1 MGDFTNEI
9 TCACQKL
16 GAKAAPQTFDTHMT
30 FCKARPLSETYE
42 KLPRVSFYTRTYFAD
57 CKTLQRHKSS
67 KKCKADFLE
76 NHYFY

>member
-30 FCKARPLSETYE
+30 FCKARPLSETNE
-42 KLPRVSFYTRTYFAD
+42 NSQGCLSTHALTSQIVKH
-57 CKTLQRHKSS
+57 CKDTNYRKSARRIS
-67 KKCKADFLE
+67 
-76 NHYFY
+76 

>member
-9 TCACQKL
+9 TCVCQKL
-16 GAKAAPQTFDTHMT
+16 GAKTAPQTFDTHMT

-57 CKTLQRHKSS
+57 CKTLQRHKLS
-67 KKCKADFLE
+67 
-76 NHYFY
+76 

>member
-30 FCKARPLSETYE
+30 FCKACPLSETNE

-57 CKTLQRHKSS
+57 CKTLQRHKLS
-67 KKCKADFLE
+67 
-76 NHYFY
+76 